1 MAKIAIVGVG
11 AIGGVIG
18 ALLHR
23 TGRHELVLCVR
34 SSFSELSVAGPTGTI
49 SVKAPTLTD
58 PAAAPAVDWVMV
70 CSKAY
75 DAKATAKWFPRLRAT
90 GAPVAIVQNGVE
102 HRERFAPYL
111 PADSI
116 LPVMVDC
123 PAERDGPGRVRMR
136 GPMYLKV
143 PESAQGAAFVKLFDG
158 PGVEAGTVAD
168 FQSTVWRKLCGNS
181 AGILSALLLR
191 PTGAFHDESLAAV
204 AREIVRECVRVGRAE
219 GAKLNDDVPDAVVAG
234 YRAAQPDS
242 LNSLHADRLGGRPM
256 EIDARNGAVIR
267 LGQKHGI
274 PTPYNSMAAA
284 LLEAAARLD
293 TPLGRA

>member
-1 MAKIAIVGVG
+1 MAKIAIVGAG
-11 AIGGVIG
+11 AIGSIVA

-23 TGRHELVLCVR
+23 TGRHEIVLCVR
-34 SSFSELSVAGPTGTI
+34 TAFADLEVAGADGTI
-49 SVKAPTLTD
+49 RVKAPIVTD
-58 PAAAPAVDWVMV
+58 PAKAPAVDWVMV

-75 DAKATAKWFPRLRAT
+75 DAEASAKWFPRLRAT

-123 PAERDGPGRVRMR
+123 PAERDAPGRVRMR

-143 PESAQGAAFVKLFDG
+143 PDSAAGKAFVQLFDG
-158 PGVEAGTVAD
+158 PGVEATAVAD
-168 FQSTVWRKLCGNS
+168 FQSIVWRKLCGNS
-181 AGILSALLLR
+181 AGVLSALLVK
-191 PTGAFHDESLAAV
+191 PTGAFHDPSLTKV
-204 AREIVRECVRVGRAE
+204 ALEIVRECVAVGRAE
-219 GAKLNDDVPDAVVAG
+219 GARLGDDVPEAVVAG
-234 YRAAQPDS
+234 YRGAKPDS
-242 LNSLHADRLGGRPM
+242 INSLHADRMAGRPM

-267 LGQKHGI
+267 LGRKHGI
-274 PTPYNSMAAA
+274 PTPYNTMAAD

-293 TPLGRA
+293 SYK